1 MRFLLYLLLLFYFPI
16 SAQQEVKQ
24 WFFGNNA
31 GINFKTGLAY
41 PTGVFPISAFSGST
55 VMNDCNGDL
64 LFYSNGEEIRNAQ
77 HQHLINDLINGN
89 DSKPIIAIPYP
100 AHPNM
105 YYLVY
110 ISDGTNNTSSLTYSV
125 IDMNVPGG
133 SVIIKDQNL
142 VANVCNKLGAV
153 HDETRDGY
161 WFTVHKYNDD
171 RFISFHITNAGLILA
186 PTVSSAGPA
195 LTSLQDK
202 EGAFEYSKDGR
213 SLVNVTETGNI
224 GVFNFD
230 RTTGAVTLQQDL
242 SALAINNPLYA
253 SLSPSK
259 DLLYITSESDKSLY
273 QVNLAAGSLP
283 DILNSLVLVDALTT
297 ESFGDIRIGPD
308 GKIYI
313 AHSSSAYLA
322 TINNPDLLFPSCN
335 YQLNGL
341 FLNGNTSANGLPRF
355 VQTYFSTYTS
365 LQGNSKVCA
374 DSIIQMQLL
383 PVADTAIVTWTA
395 DPGVQILNSTDKT
408 CTLTSSVPGI
418 YIVNA
423 IIQYPCG
430 TDILSDTLFINE
442 LPLVDL
448 GSDTSL
454 CEGQTLTVTLANNN
468 YNFLW
473 SDGDISPTKDLQADQ
488 TYSVTVSNLG
498 CESSDEITI
507 DLLPQKMSLLKT
519 GSLCDLYNQFPEC
532 SVTNA
537 ITVNWFPDNI
547 VQSVFSP
554 QESGYYWFIA
564 EDDSGCTYTDT
575 LFIKDE
581 CPVSVYIPSAFTPDN
596 DGINDYLITFLSRP
610 EITEGTLQIFNRYGQ
625 NIYSADLI
633 NANWNG
639 TFNNNK
645 CPEGIYI
652 YKAMW
657 KDEEGITVE
666 KTGGV
671 LLMR

>member
-1 MRFLLYLLLLFYFPI
+1 MRFLLYLFLLFSPI
-16 SAQQEVKQ
+16 VHAQQEVKQ

-31 GINFKTGLAY
+31 GINFNTGLAY
-41 PTGVFPISAFSGST
+41 PAGVFPISAISGST

-89 DSKPIIAIPYP
+89 DSKLILAIPYP

-105 YYLVY
+105 FYLVY

-161 WFTVHKYNDD
+161 WFTVHKFNDD
-171 RFISFHITNAGLILA
+171 RFISFHITSSGLILT
-186 PTVSSAGPA
+186 PTVSNAGPS
-195 LTSLQDK
+195 LTSSQDK
-202 EGAFEYSKDGR
+202 EGAFEFSKDGR
-213 SLVNVTETGNI
+213 SLVNVTESGHI

-230 RTTGAVTLQQDL
+230 RSTGAVTLQQDL
-242 SALAINNPLYA
+242 SALSINNPLYA

-273 QVNLAAGSLP
+273 QVNLAAGSATAV
-283 DILNSLVLVDALTT
+283 LNSLVSVDVLTT
-297 ESFGDIRIGPD
+297 ESFGDIRLGPD

-313 AHSSSAYLA
+313 AHPSSTYLA
-322 TINNPDLLFPSCN
+322 TINNPDVVFPSCN
-335 YQLNGL
+335 YQLNGM
-341 FLNGNTSANGLPRF
+341 FLNGNSSANGLPRF

-365 LQGNSKVCA
+365 LQGNSTVCT

-383 PVADTAIVTWTA
+383 PDADTAIVSWTA
-395 DPGVQILNSTDKT
+395 DPGVQILSSTDKA
-408 CTLTSSVPGI
+408 CTLTSSIPGI

-430 TDILSDTLFINE
+430 TDTISDTLFINE
-442 LPLVDL
+442 LPLVNL

-454 CEGQTLTVTLANNN
+454 CEGQTISVTLTNNN

-473 SDGDISPTKDLQADQ
+473 SDGDSSPVKDLKADQ
-488 TYSVTVSNLG
+488 IYVVTVSNQG
-498 CESSDEITI
+498 CEATDEIII
-507 DLLPQKMSLLKT
+507 DLIPQKMSLSKT
-519 GSLCDLYNQFPEC
+519 GSLCDIYNQFPEC
-532 SVTNA
+532 SVINA
-537 ITVNWFPDNI
+537 VTVNWFPDNS
-547 VQSVFSP
+547 VQPVFSP
-554 QESGYYWFIA
+554 QTEGYYWFIA

-575 LFIKDE
+575 IFIEDE
-581 CPVSVYIPSAFTPDN
+581 CPVSLYIPSAFTPDN
-596 DGINDYLITFLSRP
+596 DGINDFLNAFISRP

-625 NIYSADLI
+625 NIYSSDLI

-639 TFNNNK
+639 TYNSNI

-652 YKAMW
+652 YKATW
-657 KDEEGITVE
+657 KDEEEKTVE
-666 KTGGV
+666 KTGSV
-671 LLMR
+671 MLMR